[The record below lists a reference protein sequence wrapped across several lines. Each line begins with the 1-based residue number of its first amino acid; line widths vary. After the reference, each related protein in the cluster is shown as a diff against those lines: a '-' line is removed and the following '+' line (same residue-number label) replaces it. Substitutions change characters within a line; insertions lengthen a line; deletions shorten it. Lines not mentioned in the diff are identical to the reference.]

1 MLEWI
6 NRYVLGAAVPLC
18 LLGVGVYFLVT
29 LRFFPL
35 TRLGAILGYF
45 ARGEKREG
53 TSPLRALCLAL
64 AGTLGVG
71 NIVGV
76 SSAIWFGGFGA
87 VFWMWVSA
95 LAAMILKYAE
105 ILLAM
110 RHRRQAADGY
120 HGGAPYYISDIL
132 REHGLPKAGRVLAVI
147 FAVLCL
153 ADALFMGCVIQVN
166 AVSSSLL
173 GVLSVPPIV
182 SGAVMAG
189 LCVLV
194 LAKGGGVGAVS
205 EKLVPLMSIAYVV
218 LSLWCIFLRRGEF
231 PFVLGKILADAFRV
245 ESATGGVLGFLL
257 SRALRFGSMRGLL
270 SNEAGCGTSPIAHA
284 SSNAQSPVEQGFFGL
299 VEVFVDTI
307 ILCSMTAFVVLLNY
321 DAASAFGENP
331 MMMTIRA
338 YSAPFSGGVA
348 VAVEMF
354 LAIAVVCFG
363 FATLICWGHYGVES
377 LSYLSCNNTARR
389 GFLLTYAVFAL
400 FGAMSAPSGIWT
412 AADFAIGAMTL
423 INVAILFLGRREV
436 SRETFLY
443 FAFCEKRPKTKHD
456 FPKSS

>member
-6 NRYVLGAAVPLC
+6 NRYVFGAAVPLC
-18 LLGVGVYFLVT
+18 LLGMGVYFLVM
-29 LRFFPL
+29 LRFFPI
-35 TRLGAILGYF
+35 TRFREILGYF
-45 ARGEKREG
+45 AKGEKREG

-76 SSAIWFGGFGA
+76 SSAIHFGGFGA
-87 VFWMWVSA
+87 IFWMWVSA

-110 RHRRQAADGY
+110 RHRRREADGY
-120 HGGAPYYISDIL
+120 HGGAPYYISDVL
-132 REHGLPKAGRVLAVI
+132 DSHGLPRAGKVLAAI
-147 FAVLCL
+147 FAILCL

-166 AVSSSLL
+166 AVSSSLS
-173 GVLSVPPIV
+173 GVLSLPPLV
-182 SGAVMAG
+182 SGAVMAV

-205 EKLVPLMSIAYVV
+205 EKLVPLMSLGYVM
-218 LSLWCIFLRRGEF
+218 LSLFCIFLRRSEL
-231 PFVLGKILADAFRV
+231 PFVFWKILTDAFRV
-245 ESATGGVLGFLL
+245 ESAAGGVLGFLF
-257 SRALRFGSMRGLL
+257 SRALRFGSMRGLI

-284 SSNAQSPVEQGFFGL
+284 SSNAKSSVEQGFFGL

-307 ILCSMTAFVVLLNY
+307 VLCTMTAFVVLLNY
-321 DAASAFGENP
+321 DVASAFGDNP

-338 YSAPFSGGVA
+338 YSAPFSGGAA
-348 VAVEMF
+348 VAVEGF

-377 LSYLSCNNTARR
+377 LSYLSCHKTVRR
-389 GFLLTYAVFAL
+389 GFLLTYALFAL
-400 FGAMSAPSGIWT
+400 FGAMSAPSGVWT

-423 INVAILFLGRREV
+423 INVAVLFLGRRQV
-436 SRETFLY
+436 RRETFLY
-443 FAFCEKRPKTKHD
+443 FAFCEKRPKRKKD
-456 FPKSS
+456 FPKPS